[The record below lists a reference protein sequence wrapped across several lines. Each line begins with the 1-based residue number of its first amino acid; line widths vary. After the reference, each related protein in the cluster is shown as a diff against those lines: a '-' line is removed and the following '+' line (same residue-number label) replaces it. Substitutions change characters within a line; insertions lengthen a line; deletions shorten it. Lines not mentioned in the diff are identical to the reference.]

1 MPPKSNINALRTP
14 DARFS
19 NLPGWDYAPN
29 YIDDLEGY
37 EGLRMHYVD
46 EGPSSGD
53 AKDGVT
59 FLCIHGE
66 PSWSYLFR
74 KMAPVFLAARHRF
87 VAVDMFGFGRSDK
100 PVDDETYTYHFHR
113 NALLAF
119 VNRLDL
125 KNVCL
130 VVQDW
135 GGLLGL
141 TLPMEAPERYSRLIV
156 MNTGL
161 PAGENA
167 GEGFAA
173 WRAFNRANPDLKV
186 GKLMKQ
192 ATPILNDAEVA
203 AYDAPFPDQS
213 YKGGVRRFPELV
225 MLKGGE
231 GEALTPSASEGVE
244 TSLKAR
250 KFWSNDWTGDSF
262 MAIGMQDPVLGP
274 PAMKILQKI
283 IKGCPDPMEVADAGH
298 FVQEWGEPIA
308 KAALEK
314 FGIS

>member
-1 MPPKSNINALRTP
+1 MTIKALRTP
-14 DARFS
+14 DERFE
-19 NLPGWDYAPN
+19 NLSGWNYAPN
-29 YIDDLEGY
+29 YVDDLPGY

-46 EGPSSGD
+46 EGP
-53 AKDGVT
+53 KDGVT

-66 PSWSYLFR
+66 PSWSYLYR
-74 KMAPVFLAARHRF
+74 KMGPVFTNAGHRF
-87 VAVDMFGFGRSDK
+87 IAVDMFGFGRSDK
-100 PVDDETYTYHFHR
+100 PVDDEVYTYHFHR

-119 VNRLDL
+119 VERLDL

-141 TLPMEAPERYSRLIV
+141 TLPMAAPDRYTRLLV

-161 PAGENA
+161 PAGEPA
-167 GEGFAA
+167 GKGFAD
-173 WRAFNRANPDLKV
+173 WRSYNRANPDLNV
-186 GKLMKQ
+186 GALLKR
-192 ATPILNDAEVA
+192 ATPILSSAEVD
-203 AYDAPFPDQS
+203 AYNAPFPDQA

-225 MLKGGE
+225 MLKE
-231 GEALTPSASEGVE
+231 NKDDDLTAIASEGVK

-250 KFWSNDWTGDSF
+250 KFWSEDWAGDSF

-274 PAMKILQKI
+274 PAMHMLRKMINN
-283 IKGCPDPMEVADAGH
+283 CPEPMEVADGGH

-308 KAALEK
+308 KAALDK
-314 FGIS
+314 FGI